1 MKKQFFYSMLA
12 AATMMVSC
20 TSDKIAENS
29 SLIPAGE
36 DGYVAFNIQLPQAG
50 TVTRSNDEFNHG
62 DPLPQEWQVK
72 NATLFLFTGSTESAA
87 KFCGAYTMSVKS
99 FTDNITVQCSREGV
113 VSSKISTPTINTNL
127 YAYVVINHN
136 GLIAGPTPTSVDL
149 ITYDGSTTNTTT
161 VSTDTDF
168 ATFSTYVLNNIG
180 DDTNGYLMTNCP
192 VNDATAG
199 ASKPTTKNIS
209 VLAKLDGS
217 KIKPTAAE
225 AEASPAGEIFVERAA
240 VKVTVNSTMT
250 GLTPISGSSTVK
262 FNADNLKWALQNEN
276 QAYYNARQMTAS
288 WLDLC
293 AVLDPATP
301 VATDGDINAS
311 AKYRFAS
318 GAAIHEISGTKVV
331 RTYWGTD
338 VNYNA
343 DVTASS
349 TYKFKTLPAGVSYIN
364 KSPNTSAYTFENT
377 FDVDRQ
383 SSKNTTQ
390 VAISVPFN
398 GGADFYTAS
407 TNGDNN
413 ILQIPSYT
421 GTEKKVQEYIMEYLC
436 ANNAAFNTWYTTK
449 TENRITVT
457 MTERRTPS
465 NGYHKVD
472 VVAKGASADAL
483 PTGIEED
490 DLKDIINTAIKFK
503 FYKGGV
509 AYYRV
514 RIKHFGAELDADAE
528 TPWTA
533 GNHSANTITGV
544 YKTIKGVDVSGSS
557 DALYLGR
564 YGVLRNNWYILDI
577 TGIKNIGY
585 PLPGNPNTPGSDDPD
600 GPDPWT
606 PDTPDDEVENYIAVK
621 IHVTPWALRKQ
632 SVTL

>member
-72 NATLFLFTGSTESAA
+72 NATLFLFTGSTESEA

-99 FTDNITVQCSREGV
+99 FTDNVSAQCSREGI

-136 GLIAGPTPTSVDL
+136 GLIASPTATSVDVT
-149 ITYDGSTTNTTT
+149 TYNGSSTTTTT
-161 VSTDTDF
+161 VSTTTDF

-240 VKVTVNSTMT
+240 VKVTVNSSMT
-250 GLTPISGSSTVK
+250 GPTPISGSSTVK
-262 FNADNLKWALQNEN
+262 FDADNLKWALLNEN

-301 VATDGDINAS
+301 VATDGVINES

-349 TYKFKTLPAGVSYIN
+349 TYKFKTLPDGVSYID

-398 GGADFYTAS
+398 GGVDFYTAS

-421 GTEKKVQEYIMEYLC
+421 GAEKKVQEYIMEYLC

-472 VVAKGASADAL
+472 AVTIGASADAL

-514 RIKHFGAELDADAE
+514 RIKHFGAELDDDAE